1 MVCSAILLHGI
12 VKGSVFFTLSLILL
26 GMGLFGVVA
35 TSADDEVLG
44 CFKIRNKTKLD
55 EAQKEYDA
63 QLNANVAA
71 LNALRSKDGWYT
83 KE

>member
-1 MVCSAILLHGI
+1 MVCSIILLHNI
-12 VKGSVFFTLSLILL
+12 VVFFTLSLILL
-26 GMGLFGVVA
+26 GIGLFGIAAASV
-35 TSADDEVLG
+35 DDEVLS